1 MEIGPIFRALIHQ
14 RSRFWLIVLEI
25 ALTLAVVANCLHMI
39 RDQRARL
46 LRPTGIDE
54 ENILAVISA
63 PFAPEF
69 EDKDYLRASYEEDLR
84 ILRSLPG
91 VIAATAMHQLPLS
104 DSGSSSG
111 RLSDL
116 PDAEELSVPFF
127 DSGTDVLRTLG
138 LELVAGRDFVE
149 SDFRPAGTNG
159 TPESPEHFNVIVTQE
174 LADLFYPDGDALG
187 RPVQDDEGA
196 EVETIVGIVSRMH
209 CSWPLS
215 GLVERSML
223 RPVHPQ
229 KSHLTRYAVR
239 AEPGMLDELHATA
252 EARLFESNP
261 GRILRVLTLK
271 EIKGWAYGSVIATVR
286 LLVGLSVLLV
296 LVTSL
301 GIIGLTSF
309 SVNQRT
315 HEIGTRR
322 ALGATRLAILRHFL
336 VENWVVTSSGLA
348 LGVILTLLLNWALAR
363 FAGIPRIDWPVIL
376 FGMLTLWVVGLL
388 AALAPAVRGTT
399 VAPVVATR
407 SV

>member
-39 RDQRARL
+39 QDQRARF

-54 ENILAVISA
+54 ENLLAVISA
-63 PFAPEF
+63 PFSPEF
-69 EDKDYLRASYEEDLR
+69 EDEDYLQASYEEDLR
-84 ILRSLPG
+84 VLRSLPG
-91 VIAATAMHQLPLS
+91 VIAASAMHQLPLS
-104 DSGSSSG
+104 DSGSSAS
-111 RLSDL
+111 RLSEL
-116 PDAEELSVPFF
+116 PDAEEISVPFF
-127 DSGTDVLRTLG
+127 DTGTDALRTLG
-138 LELVAGRDFVE
+138 LELVAGRDFIE

-159 TPESPEHFNVIVTQE
+159 TPESPEQFNVIVTQN
-174 LADLFYPDGDALG
+174 LADLFYPDGNALG
-187 RPVQDDEGA
+187 RVVQDDEGA
-196 EVETIVGIVSRMH
+196 EVEKIVGIVRRMH

-215 GLVERSML
+215 SLVERSML

-229 KSHLTRYAVR
+229 KSHQTRYLVR
-239 AEPGMLDELHATA
+239 AEPGMLDELHATV
-252 EARLFESNP
+252 EARLFESNQ

-271 EIKGWAYGSVIATVR
+271 EIKGWSYGSVVAMVR

-296 LVTSL
+296 VVTSL

-309 SVNQRT
+309 SVTQRT

-336 VENWVVTSSGLA
+336 VENWVVTSSGLV
-348 LGVILTLLLNWALAR
+348 LGVLLTFALNYALAE
-363 FAGIPRIDWPVIL
+363 FAAVPRIGWPVIL
-376 FGMLTLWVVGLL
+376 FGMLILWSVGLL
-388 AALAPAVRGTT
+388 AALAPAARGTT